1 MPPMRCVIVGS
12 GTLATACGELLRG
25 SGHTIA
31 AVVAPPGDQLWR
43 WAEQAAITC
52 IEPAAVGTALA
63 AATPFDYLFSIA
75 SPLILPTALLA
86 LPGQAAINYH
96 DAPLP
101 RYAGTHATSWAL
113 INREPEHGVSWH
125 LMVAQVDAGPIVA
138 QERFAIAP
146 GETALSLNARC
157 YEAAQRSFASL
168 AEHLND
174 GTLVPAPQDLRE
186 RSFYRISQ
194 RPPATGMLRWSHQA
208 GALDALVRALT
219 FGTYPNALGMPK
231 LLAAGQVLLID
242 TAEAAV
248 ATFTAPP
255 GTILALD
262 DQQLVVAAGAGQ
274 LHVRRFVGLDGRPL
288 SVGAALGRLGLRP
301 GDCLPDL
308 APEQAALLT
317 QHHEAL
323 CQHEAFWVERP
334 AQLAPLDPPYAL
346 TLGTRPQQLE
356 TTIPAGPRAFL
367 QALDSAD
374 EPGQALLAAC
384 ACFLAR
390 LAGQARADVG
400 LRDQASVAAAAG
412 WPQIIA
418 EVLPLPIALDA
429 AAPFGTALAQ
439 LRAARTA
446 LAARATHLGDI
457 VARYPELRAAPP
469 RLRVVLDLGPQPA
482 AVEADLVI
490 TIAADSGRIGW
501 RSRAGEPGALA
512 RLPESL
518 LAFLEA
524 LAAAPARP
532 VGVATLLSAAGHR
545 LLLTDWARTA
555 RPFPQAD
562 LASLLEAQ
570 VARTPDAIALRCG
583 GVALSY
589 AELNAQANQLAHAL
603 RARGAGP
610 ETIVGVC
617 FERSTNL
624 VVALLGVLK
633 AGAAYLPLDPAYP
646 AERLAYML
654 RDSAAALVLSEGHLA
669 ARFAAGSLPL
679 LRLDAEWPTIARQ
692 PTQNLERPHDPAR
705 LAYVIYT
712 SGSTGQPKGVLVPHY
727 GIGNMAQAQIETF
740 AIGPESRVLLFASFG
755 FDASVSEMMTP
766 LLAGASLCLAPHE
779 QLLPGPDLTRLLQTE
794 RISVVTLPPSVL
806 ALLDPAEFPDLATV
820 VSAGEPCPAEIVTRW
835 APGRI
840 MINAYGPTEATVC
853 TTMAVCTPG
862 HARPPIGRPIANSH
876 VRILDRRLQPLPI
889 GVPGELCIGGAGLAR
904 GYLGQPA
911 LSAEHFVPDPFAPGA
926 RLYRSGDLARWLPSG
941 ELEYLGRLDQQVK
954 LRGYRIELGEIESAL
969 LQHPAVRLAVAMVRE
984 DTPGDRRLV
993 GYVVPVAGQPHAGL
1007 AELLRAH
1014 LQLRLPDYMLPSAIV
1029 PLENLPYTHNGKL
1042 DTRALPAPGAGR
1054 RTVGPPPRTPF
1065 ERTVAAIW
1073 VDVLHVEAVGAQDN
1087 FFELGGHSLLA
1098 TLVVSRLRET
1108 LQIEVPLSVLMSVSP
1123 TVAATARALEA
1134 HQIRQAAPAEIEELL
1149 ATIELL
1155 SDPEVAA
1162 ALEAA

>member
-52 IEPAAVGTALA
+52 IEPAAVGAALA

-231 LLAAGQVLLID
+231 LLADGQVLLID

-248 ATFTAPP
+248 ATSTAPP

-323 CQHEAFWVERP
+323 CQHEAFWVERL

-384 ACFLAR
+384 CIFLAR
-390 LAGQARADVG
+390 LAGQARADMG
-400 LRDQASVAAAAG
+400 LRDQASVAACRRLARDLRRG
-412 WPQIIA
+412 
-418 EVLPLPIALDA
+418 A
-429 AAPFGTALAQ
+429 AAADRAGPRRALRHRPGAQ
-439 LRAARTA
+439 LRGAHRPGRPRDPPRRYCGPLPRAARC
-446 LAARATHLGDI
+446 
-457 VARYPELRAAPP
+457 PP
-469 RLRVVLDLGPQPA
+469 RLPVVLDLGRSRQRLKPTCVNA
-482 AVEADLVI
+482 
-490 TIAADSGRIGW
+490 IAADLEAASAGAAALGDLAHW
-501 RSRAGEPGALA
+501 RAGREPAGL
-512 RLPESL
+512 
-518 LAFLEA
+518 LEA

-532 VGVATLLSAAGHR
+532 VGVATLLAPAEHQ
-545 LLLTDWARTA
+545 LLLTDWARAA

-562 LASLLEAQ
+562 LASLLGRRLAHCQ
-570 VARTPDAIALRCG
+570 LRTSAALQRRG
-583 GVALSY
+583 
-589 AELNAQANQLAHAL
+589 AELRQLNAQAGSARPRA
-603 RARGAGP
+603 ARGAGLADRR
-610 ETIVGVC
+610 VC
-617 FERSTNL
+617 LGRSTNPGRHTAGRAQGRRGL
-624 VVALLGVLK
+624 SAARPGLPGRAAGLYAARLGALPG
-633 AGAAYLPLDPAYP
+633 
-646 AERLAYML
+646 AER
-654 RDSAAALVLSEGHLA
+654 GPQP
-669 ARFAAGSLPL
+669 ARFATTACRCCGSMPK
-679 LRLDAEWPTIARQ
+679 WPTIARQ
-692 PTQNLERPHDPAR
+692 PR
-705 LAYVIYT
+705 
-712 SGSTGQPKGVLVPHY
+712 
-727 GIGNMAQAQIETF
+727 
-740 AIGPESRVLLFASFG
+740 
-755 FDASVSEMMTP
+755 
-766 LLAGASLCLAPHE
+766 
-779 QLLPGPDLTRLLQTE
+779 
-794 RISVVTLPPSVL
+794 RIS
-806 ALLDPAEFPDLATV
+806 
-820 VSAGEPCPAEIVTRW
+820 
-835 APGRI
+835 
-840 MINAYGPTEATVC
+840 NAR
-853 TTMAVCTPG
+853 TTP
-862 HARPPIGRPIANSH
+862 
-876 VRILDRRLQPLPI
+876 
-889 GVPGELCIGGAGLAR
+889 R
-904 GYLGQPA
+904 G
-911 LSAEHFVPDPFAPGA
+911 
-926 RLYRSGDLARWLPSG
+926 
-941 ELEYLGRLDQQVK
+941 
-954 LRGYRIELGEIESAL
+954 
-969 LQHPAVRLAVAMVRE
+969 
-984 DTPGDRRLV
+984 
-993 GYVVPVAGQPHAGL
+993 
-1007 AELLRAH
+1007 
-1014 LQLRLPDYMLPSAIV
+1014 
-1029 PLENLPYTHNGKL
+1029 
-1042 DTRALPAPGAGR
+1042 
-1054 RTVGPPPRTPF
+1054 
-1065 ERTVAAIW
+1065 
-1073 VDVLHVEAVGAQDN
+1073 
-1087 FFELGGHSLLA
+1087 
-1098 TLVVSRLRET
+1098 
-1108 LQIEVPLSVLMSVSP
+1108 SP
-1123 TVAATARALEA
+1123 M
-1134 HQIRQAAPAEIEELL
+1134 
-1149 ATIELL
+1149 
-1155 SDPEVAA
+1155 
-1162 ALEAA
+1162 